1 MPKSS
6 QGHNIEKTSQLFKI
20 VTHTDIKTQE
30 VRKMYV
36 EHEYKIMKLFCDM
49 FLRVMGRSELTTE
62 VNLAACNLVHT
73 KDCKQTLDKGYER

>member
-1 MPKSS
+1 
-6 QGHNIEKTSQLFKI
+6 
-20 VTHTDIKTQE
+20 
-30 VRKMYV
+30 MYV

-62 VNLAACNLVHT
+62 VNLVACNLVHT

>member
-49 FLRVMGRSELTTE
+49 FLEWWEDQNGQQKWTWSTQKI
-62 VNLAACNLVHT
+62 VNKHWT
-73 KDCKQTLDKGYER
+73 KAMRDKPLK